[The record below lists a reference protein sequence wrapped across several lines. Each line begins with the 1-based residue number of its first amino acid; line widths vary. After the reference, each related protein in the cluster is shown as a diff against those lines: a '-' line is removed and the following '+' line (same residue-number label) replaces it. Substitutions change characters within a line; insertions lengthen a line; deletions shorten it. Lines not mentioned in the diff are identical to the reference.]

1 MTFDISS
8 ILVSLTSM
16 ISHCVGP
23 QTFRLRLKFC
33 SLCDTICSRI
43 DTFILRKEGPARAN
57 IIDLLMD
64 WIEGNIQVCILAGFS
79 DLKVY

>member
-1 MTFDISS
+1 
-8 ILVSLTSM
+8 
-16 ISHCVGP
+16 
-23 QTFRLRLKFC
+23 
-33 SLCDTICSRI
+33 
-43 DTFILRKEGPARAN
+43 LRKEGPARAN